1 MTARTSFLSRPGK
14 AGAGA
19 FTAAALVLFGC
30 CAGAPLLLTLAV
42 ASGAGLL
49 VAGGVAAAAVP
60 LVVVGAWRL
69 RRRRAVPGLK
79 RDAARAPVAA
89 GPSPVAVGDDG
100 RKEVSA

>member
-1 MTARTSFLSRPGK
+1 MTARTSLFSRPGK

-19 FTAAALVLFGC
+19 FTATALVLFGC
-30 CAGAPLLLTLAV
+30 CGGAPLLLTLAV

-60 LVVVGAWRL
+60 LLVVGAWRL

-89 GPSPVAVGDDG
+89 GPSPVAGDDG